1 MLRERINIKM
11 INVHL
16 KVSRL
21 AVLVCGQG
29 RLLRLA
35 KRAGGEGKAGEGR
48 STVDQ

>member
-1 MLRERINIKM
+1 MKI

-21 AVLVCGQG
+21 PVRVGGQG
-29 RLLRLA
+29 GLLRLA